1 MGCHALLQGIFPTQ
15 GSNPDLLPLL
25 HWQAD
30 SLPLAP
36 PGKPLNLADK
46 DPTCANLKM
55 FTRKPRL
62 PLVPSLWKQDT
73 LDKSA
78 KAETVIELKALY
90 PPLPFRSSS
99 GDGHGVSG
107 KAL

>member
-15 GSNPDLLPLL
+15 GSNADLLPLL

-30 SLPLAP
+30 SLLLML
-36 PGKPLNLADK
+36 PGKSLNLADK
-46 DPTCANLKM
+46 DPTCANLEM
-55 FTRKPRL
+55 FARKPRL
-62 PLVPSLWKQDT
+62 PLVPSLWRQET

-78 KAETVIELKALY
+78 KTETVIELKSLH

-99 GDGHGVSG
+99 GDGHGVLG